1 MALHGFSWPTCLCVC
16 ALASL
21 TPLCAASSHTAP
33 AEIWIVTDSAHP
45 VNGAA
50 LARVIEL
57 DAPVRIEAV
66 LSKDLPVDPNQ
77 AIGIVQ
83 QRLKANQG
91 VLDQQLTAAWQAVID
106 AWNLGVSTIPAVVI
120 DRRYVVYGDPDVTH
134 ALARIQ
140 AYRKAHP

>member
-1 MALHGFSWPTCLCVC
+1 M
-16 ALASL
+16 
-21 TPLCAASSHTAP
+21 
-33 AEIWIVTDSAHP
+33 
-45 VNGAA
+45 
-50 LARVIEL
+50 
-57 DAPVRIEAV
+57 